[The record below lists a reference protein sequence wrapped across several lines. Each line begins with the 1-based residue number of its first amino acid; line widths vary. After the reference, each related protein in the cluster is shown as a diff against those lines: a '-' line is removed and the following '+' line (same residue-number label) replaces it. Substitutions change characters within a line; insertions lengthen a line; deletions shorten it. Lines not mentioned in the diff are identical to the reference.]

1 MLYPSKTI
9 TLKNGRTAVFRSP
22 RKEDAAAMID
32 QLRRMAGESDFLLR
46 TPEEVN
52 MTVEQEERFI
62 ESINQS
68 CNNFMILCEVD
79 GQYAGNC
86 HLQLYDKSKIRHRGS
101 VAIGLSGEFWGMGIG
116 TAMFEEMLALAGERG
131 CEQLELGVIEGNERG
146 LALYR
151 KMGFVEYGRLPNA
164 FRQKDGSL
172 RSEILMVRRL

>member
-62 ESINQS
+62 QGLNESP
-68 CNNFMILCEVD
+68 CEMMIVCEI
-79 GQYAGNC
+79 GGTIAGNC
-86 HLQLYDKSKIRHRGS
+86 QLSFNQKYRTAHRAS
-101 VAIGLSGEFWGMGIG
+101 IGISILKQYWGQGIG
-116 TAMFEEMLALAGERG
+116 TAMFREVVDVARERG
-131 CEQLELGVIEGNERG
+131 VTHLELNFREGNDRG
-146 LALYR
+146 RALYE
-151 KMGFVEYGRLPNA
+151 KMGFI
-164 FRQKDGSL
+164 QTK
-172 RSEILMVRRL
+172 EIRRWYEIT